1 MGRIDPFVIALR
13 YPSGP
18 GSGTMDVMQ
27 SRRADVRNLA
37 IIAHVDHGKTTLVDA
52 LLKQSHV
59 FRENEQV
66 GTLILDSNPLER
78 EKGITIM
85 AKNAA
90 IEFKGVRINIID
102 TPGHADF
109 GGEVERVLNM
119 ADGCLLLI
127 DAVEGPMP
135 QTKFVLRKAL
145 EIGLH
150 AIVVVNKIDR
160 PNARLDKVVHETS
173 NLFLDLATKDHQ
185 LDFPVLYSNARDGYA
200 STEKGVTSG
209 TMLPLLEA
217 IVEHTPPPLC
227 DGDAPF
233 RMLVTT
239 MAYDS
244 YRGRTAIGR
253 ITDGAV
259 HPSDTIIR
267 FNHAGGTSQH
277 RVAQLFG
284 FQGLGRIE
292 LDEARAGDIVAITGI
307 SDILIGE
314 TLADPTVTV
323 QLPPIAI
330 EEPAMKMTFRVN
342 DSPFAGREGQ
352 FVTSRQLRERLFR
365 EMETNIALRIEEGET
380 ADAFVVSGRGE
391 LHLAILVET
400 MRREGYEFAVTRPE
414 VIVRH
419 GPDGREEPFERLY
432 VEAPETA
439 TGFLIE
445 TLSGRK
451 AQMTGMH
458 SDHSGNV
465 RIDFEMPTRGLIGF
479 RDTFISGTGGEGIMN
494 TEYLGYKPWAGEIAR
509 SRNGALVASE
519 TGTAVSF
526 GIANAQ
532 DRGMMFI
539 SPGDDVYVG
548 MIVGLHAKDTDL
560 DVNVC
565 RTKQLTNIR
574 SSTSDIAVKLIP
586 PSPPSLER
594 SLSLIGVDE
603 MVEVTPKSLRLRK
616 TELNPTLRARESKR
630 ARMAAAGIS

>member
-1 MGRIDPFVIALR
+1 
-13 YPSGP
+13 
-18 GSGTMDVMQ
+18 MQ

-59 FRENEQV
+59 FRENEVV

-85 AKNAA
+85 AKNVA
-90 IEFKGVRINIID
+90 IEYGGVRINIID

-160 PNARLDKVVHETS
+160 PNARLEAVVHETS
-173 NLFLDLATKDHQ
+173 DLFLDLATEDHQ
-185 LDFPVLYSNARDGYA
+185 LDFPVLYANARDGYA
-200 STEKGVTSG
+200 SRESTVTG
-209 TMLPLLEA
+209 GDMVPLLDA
-217 IVEHTPPPLC
+217 ILEYTPGPL
-227 DGDAPF
+227 GDPAAPF

-239 MAYDS
+239 LAYDS
-244 YRGRTAIGR
+244 YRGRTAVGR
-253 ITDGAV
+253 ITDGVVAAAD
-259 HPSDTIIR
+259 SLIR
-267 FNHAGGTSQH
+267 FNHEGETSMH

-284 FQGLGRIE
+284 FEGMGRVE
-292 LDEARAGDIVAITGI
+292 LPSATAGDIVAITGI

-314 TLADPTVTV
+314 TLANPEVTV
-323 QLPPIAI
+323 PLPVITI
-330 EEPAMKMTFRVN
+330 EEPAMQMTFRVN
-342 DSPFAGREGQ
+342 DSPFAGREGK

-365 EMETNIALRIEEGET
+365 EVETNVALRVEDGDSAEQ
-380 ADAFVVSGRGE
+380 FVVSGRGE

-400 MRREGYEFAVTRPE
+400 MRREGYEFAVNRPE
-414 VIVRH
+414 VITRQGAH
-419 GPDGREEPFERLY
+419 GVEEPFERLY
-432 VEAPETA
+432 VEAPDSA

-458 SDHSGNV
+458 SDHNGNV
-465 RIDFEMPTRGLIGF
+465 RIDFEIPTRGLIGF
-479 RDTFISGTGGEGIMN
+479 RDTFISGTAGEGIMN
-494 TEYLGYKPWAGEIAR
+494 TEYLGYRGWAGPIER
-509 SRNGALVASE
+509 VRNGALIASE
-519 TGTAVSF
+519 TGGALSF

-532 DRGMMFI
+532 ERGMLFI
-539 SPGDDVYVG
+539 SPGDEVYAG
-548 MIVGLHAKDTDL
+548 MVVGLHAKDTDL

-565 RTKQLTNIR
+565 RAKQLTNIR
-574 SSTSDIAVKLIP
+574 SSTSDIAVKLTP

-594 SLSLIGVDE
+594 SLSMISPDE
-603 MVEVTPKSLRLRK
+603 MVEVTPKNIRIRK
-616 TELNPTLRARESKR
+616 TELNPTLRAREAKR
-630 ARMAAAGIS
+630 LKFAAMEV

>member
-1 MGRIDPFVIALR
+1 
-13 YPSGP
+13 
-18 GSGTMDVMQ
+18 MQ

-59 FRENEQV
+59 FRENEVV

-85 AKNAA
+85 AKNVA
-90 IEFKGVRINIID
+90 IEYGGVRINIID

-160 PNARLDKVVHETS
+160 PNARLADVVHETS
-173 NLFLDLATKDHQ
+173 DLFLDLATEDHQ
-185 LDFPVLYSNARDGYA
+185 LDFPVLYANARDGYA
-200 STEKGVTSG
+200 SPEPTITGGDMV
-209 TMLPLLEA
+209 PLLDA
-217 IVEHTPPPLC
+217 ILEHTPGPLG
-227 DGDAPF
+227 DADAPF

-239 MAYDS
+239 LAYDS
-244 YRGRTAIGR
+244 YRGRTAVGR
-253 ITDGAV
+253 ITDGVVNAAD
-259 HPSDTIIR
+259 SIIR
-267 FNHAGGTSQH
+267 FNHDGEKSTH

-284 FQGLGRIE
+284 FEGMGRVE
-292 LDEARAGDIVAITGI
+292 LPSATAGDIVAITGI

-314 TLADPTVTV
+314 TLANPEVTV
-323 QLPPIAI
+323 PLPVITI
-330 EEPAMKMTFRVN
+330 EEPAMQMTFRVN
-342 DSPFAGREGQ
+342 DSPFAGREGK
-352 FVTSRQLRERLFR
+352 FVTSRQIRERLFR
-365 EMETNIALRIEEGET
+365 EVETNVALRVEDGDSAEQ
-380 ADAFVVSGRGE
+380 FVVSGRGE

-400 MRREGYEFAVTRPE
+400 MRREGYEFAVNRPE
-414 VIVRH
+414 VITRQGAH
-419 GPDGREEPFERLY
+419 GLEEPFERLY
-432 VEAPETA
+432 VEAPDSA

-458 SDHSGNV
+458 SDHNGNV
-465 RIDFEMPTRGLIGF
+465 RIDFEIPTRGLIGF
-479 RDTFISGTGGEGIMN
+479 RDTFISGTAGEGIMN
-494 TEYLGYKPWAGEIAR
+494 TEYLGYRAWAGPIER
-509 SRNGALVASE
+509 VRNGALVASE
-519 TGTAVSF
+519 TGSALSF

-532 DRGMMFI
+532 DRGMLFI
-539 SPGDDVYVG
+539 SPGDDVYAG
-548 MIVGLHAKDTDL
+548 MVVGLHAKDTDL

-565 RTKQLTNIR
+565 RAKQLTNIR
-574 SSTSDIAVKLIP
+574 SSTSDIAVKLTP

-594 SLSLIGVDE
+594 SLSMISPDE
-603 MVEVTPKSLRLRK
+603 MVEVTPKTLRIRK
-616 TELNPTLRARESKR
+616 SELNPTLRAREAKR
-630 ARMAAAGIS
+630 LKFAAMEV

>member
-1 MGRIDPFVIALR
+1 M
-13 YPSGP
+13 S
-18 GSGTMDVMQ
+18 
-27 SRRADVRNLA
+27 SRRTDVRNVA

-90 IEFKGVRINIID
+90 VEYGGVRINIID

-119 ADGCLLLI
+119 ADGCLLLV

-145 EIGLH
+145 ELGLH

-160 PNARLDKVVHETS
+160 PNARIAEVVHETQD
-173 NLFLDLATKDHQ
+173 LFLDLATEDHQ
-185 LDFPVLYSNARDGYA
+185 LDFPVVYANARDGYA
-200 STEKGVTSG
+200 ALEPDVTSG
-209 TMLPLLEA
+209 TMQPLFET
-217 IVEHTPPPLC
+217 IVAHVPGPEV
-227 DGDAPF
+227 DESAPF
-233 RMLVTT
+233 RMLATT
-239 MAYDS
+239 LQYDNF
-244 YRGRTAIGR
+244 RGRTAVGR
-253 ITDGAV
+253 IRDG
-259 HPSDTIIR
+259 SIR
-267 FNHAGGTSQH
+267 PGASVVRYDLDGQATSH
-277 RVAQLFG
+277 RVNQVFG
-284 FQGLGRIE
+284 FRGLDRIE
-292 LDEARAGDIVAITGI
+292 LDEATAGDIVALTGVA
-307 SDILIGE
+307 DIGIGE
-314 TLADPTVTV
+314 TIAAPEGAP
-323 QLPPIAI
+323 LPPIAI
-330 EEPAMKMTFRVN
+330 EQPTVKMTFRVN

-365 EMETNIALRIEEGET
+365 EVETNVALRVAEGET

-391 LHLAILVET
+391 LHLAVLVET

-414 VIVRH
+414 VIVRKTDH
-419 GPDGREEPFERLY
+419 GTEEPFERLY
-432 VEAPETA
+432 IEAPESA

-451 AQMTGMH
+451 AQMAGMH
-458 SDHSGNV
+458 TDHDGDV
-465 RIDFEMPTRGLIGF
+465 RLEFEMPTRGLIGF

-494 TEYLGYKPWAGEIAR
+494 TEYLGYRPWAGDIGR
-509 SRNGALVASE
+509 YRNGALVASDA
-519 TGTAVSF
+519 GTALSF

-532 DRGMMFI
+532 ERGQLFI
-539 SPGDDVYVG
+539 EPGTEVYAG
-548 MIVGLHAKDTDL
+548 MIVGLHARENDL

-565 RTKQLTNIR
+565 KAKQLTNIR
-574 SSTSDIAVKLIP
+574 SSTSDIAVKLTP

-594 SLSLIGVDE
+594 SLSLIGSDE
-603 MVEVTPKSLRLRK
+603 MVEVTPRSIRLRK
-616 TELNPTLRARESKR
+616 IELNATTRARATKR
-630 ARMAAAGIS
+630 AKFAAMGA

>member
-1 MGRIDPFVIALR
+1 
-13 YPSGP
+13 
-18 GSGTMDVMQ
+18 MQ

-59 FRENEQV
+59 FRDNEQV

-90 IEFKGVRINIID
+90 IEYRGIRINIID

-119 ADGCLLLI
+119 ADGCLLLV

-160 PNARLDKVVHETS
+160 PNARIAEVIHETS
-173 NLFLDLATKDHQ
+173 DLFLDLATKDHQ
-185 LDFPVLYSNARDGYA
+185 LDFPVLYANARDGYA
-200 STEKGVTSG
+200 SREPGATSG
-209 TMLPLLEA
+209 DMEPLFEA
-217 IVEHTPPPLC
+217 ILEHTPPPLC
-227 DGDAPF
+227 DPDAPF

-239 MAYDS
+239 LQYDS
-244 YRGRTAIGR
+244 YRGRTAVGR
-253 ITDGAV
+253 ITDGV
-259 HPSDTIIR
+259 IHPSDTIIR
-267 FNHAGGTSQH
+267 FNHEGETTQH
-277 RVAQLFG
+277 RVAQVFG
-284 FQGLGRIE
+284 FQGLGRVE
-292 LDEARAGDIVAITGI
+292 LPEARAGDVVAITGI
-307 SDILIGE
+307 ADILIGE
-314 TLADPTVTV
+314 TLAHPDVTEP
-323 QLPPIAI
+323 LPVITI

-365 EMETNIALRIEEGET
+365 EVETNVALRVEDGDS
-380 ADAFVVSGRGE
+380 ADAFIVSGRGE

-414 VIVRH
+414 VILRQGLH
-419 GPDGREEPFERLY
+419 GLEEPHEKLY
-432 VEAPETA
+432 VEAPESA

-445 TLSGRK
+445 TLSGRR

-458 SDHSGNV
+458 QDHDGDV
-465 RIDFEMPTRGLIGF
+465 RIEFEIPTRGLIGF
-479 RDTFISGTGGEGIMN
+479 RDTFISGTAGEGIMN
-494 TEYLGYKPWAGEIAR
+494 TEYLGYRGWAGDIAR

-519 TGTAVSF
+519 TGRSLSF

-532 DRGMMFI
+532 ERGMLFI
-539 SPGDDVYVG
+539 EPGLDVYVG
-548 MIVGLHAKDTDL
+548 MIVGLHSRDNDL

-565 RTKQLTNIR
+565 KAKQLTNIR
-574 SSTSDIAVKLIP
+574 SSTSDIAVKLTP

-594 SLSLIGVDE
+594 ALSLIGNDE

-616 TELNPTLRARESKR
+616 MELDQTTRNRATKR
-630 ARMAAAGIS
+630 AKFAAAEV

>member
-1 MGRIDPFVIALR
+1 M
-13 YPSGP
+13 
-18 GSGTMDVMQ
+18 T
-27 SRRADVRNLA
+27 SRRPDVRNIA

-52 LLKQSHV
+52 LLKQSNV

-66 GTLILDSNPLER
+66 GSLILDSNPLER

-90 IEFKGVRINIID
+90 VDYKGIRINIID

-127 DAVEGPMP
+127 DSVEGPMP

-145 EIGLH
+145 EMGLH

-160 PNARLDKVVHETS
+160 PNARIKEVIEETHD
-173 NLFLDLATKDHQ
+173 LFLDLATEDHQ
-185 LDFPVLYSNARDGYA
+185 LDFPTLYANARDGYA
-200 STEKGVTSG
+200 GALPDITSG
-209 TMLPLLEA
+209 TMQPVFDAILEH
-217 IVEHTPPPLC
+217 IPGPEI
-227 DGDAPF
+227 DEDAPF
-233 RMLVTT
+233 RMLATT
-239 MAYDS
+239 LMYDS
-244 YRGRTAIGR
+244 YRGRIAVGR
-253 ITDGAV
+253 IHDGTVKAGE
-259 HPSDTIIR
+259 SIIR
-267 FNHAGGTSQH
+267 FDHEGQVSQH

-284 FQGLGRIE
+284 FTGLGRVE
-292 LDEARAGDIVAITGI
+292 LQEAAAGDIVALTGI
-307 SDILIGE
+307 GDVLVGE
-314 TLADPTVTV
+314 TLAHPSVTEP
-323 QLPPIAI
+323 LPVIAI

-365 EMETNIALRIEEGET
+365 EVETNVALRVEDGDSAEQ
-380 ADAFVVSGRGE
+380 FVVSGRGE

-414 VIVRH
+414 VIIH
-419 GPDGREEPFERLY
+419 NGPNGKEEPFERLY
-432 VEAPETA
+432 VEAPESS

-451 AQMTGMH
+451 AQMVGMH
-458 SDHSGNV
+458 QDHNGSV
-465 RIDFEMPTRGLIGF
+465 RLDFEVPTRGLIGF

-494 TEYLGYKPWAGEIAR
+494 TEYLGYRPWAGEITR
-509 SRNGALVASE
+509 HRNGALVASE
-519 TGTAVSF
+519 TGSALSF

-532 DRGMMFI
+532 ERGMMFI
-539 SPGDDVYVG
+539 SPGEEVYGG
-548 MIVGLHAKDTDL
+548 MVVGLHAKDTDL

-565 RTKQLTNIR
+565 KAKQLTNIR
-574 SSTSDIAVKLIP
+574 SSTSDIAVKLVP

-594 SLSLIGVDE
+594 SLSMIGNDE
-603 MVEVTPKSLRLRK
+603 MVEVTPKSIRIRK
-616 TELNPTLRARESKR
+616 IELNPTIRARATKR
-630 ARMAAAGIS
+630 AKFAALETANA

>member
-1 MGRIDPFVIALR
+1 MP
-13 YPSGP
+13 
-18 GSGTMDVMQ
+18 T
-27 SRRADVRNLA
+27 RRADVRNIA

-59 FRENEQV
+59 FRENETV

-90 IEFKGVRINIID
+90 IEYRGVRINIID

-127 DAVEGPMP
+127 DSVEGPMP
-135 QTKFVLRKAL
+135 QTRFVLRKAL

-150 AIVVVNKIDR
+150 PIVVVNKIDR
-160 PNARLDKVVHETS
+160 PNARIDEVIHETS
-173 NLFLDLATKDHQ
+173 DLFLDLATQDYQ
-185 LDFPVLYSNARDGYA
+185 LEFQTLYANARDGYA
-200 STEKGVTSG
+200 GHEPAITSG
-209 TMLPLLEA
+209 SMQPLLDA
-217 IVEHTPPPLC
+217 IIEHVPGPETNEE
-227 DGDAPF
+227 APF

-239 MAYDS
+239 LMYDN
-244 YRGRTAIGR
+244 YRGRIAVGR
-253 ITDGAV
+253 IRDGVIGAGESV
-259 HPSDTIIR
+259 TR
-267 FNHAGGTSQH
+267 FNHEGQSSSH
-277 RVAQLFG
+277 RVAQIFG
-284 FQGLGRIE
+284 FQGLGRVEIQ
-292 LDEARAGDIVAITGI
+292 EARAGDIVAITGV

-314 TLADPTVTV
+314 TLAHPSVTEP
-323 QLPPIAI
+323 LPVITI

-365 EMETNIALRIEEGET
+365 EVETNVALRVEEGET
-380 ADAFVVSGRGE
+380 ADQFVVSGRGE

-414 VIVRH
+414 VIVH
-419 GPDGREEPFERLY
+419 LGDHGREEPFERLY
-432 VEAPETA
+432 IEAPEST

-451 AQMTGMH
+451 AQMVGMH
-458 SDHSGNV
+458 SMHNGIV
-465 RIDFEMPTRGLIGF
+465 RLDFDVPTRGLIGF

-494 TEYLGYKPWAGEIAR
+494 TEYLGYRPWAGEITR
-509 SRNGALVASE
+509 HRNGALVASE
-519 TGTAVSF
+519 TGTALSF

-532 DRGMMFI
+532 ERGMLFI
-539 SPGDDVYVG
+539 SPGEDVYGG
-548 MIVGLHAKDTDL
+548 MVVGLHAKDTDL

-565 RTKQLTNIR
+565 KAKQLTNIR
-574 SSTSDIAVKLIP
+574 SSTSDIAVKLTP

-594 SLSLIGVDE
+594 SLSLIGNDE
-603 MVEVTPKSLRLRK
+603 MVEVTPKSIRIRK
-616 TELNPTLRARESKR
+616 SELNPTIRARETKR
-630 ARMAAAGIS
+630 AKYAAMEAANP

>member
-1 MGRIDPFVIALR
+1 
-13 YPSGP
+13 
-18 GSGTMDVMQ
+18 MQ

-66 GTLILDSNPLER
+66 GSLILDSNPLER

-90 IEFKGVRINIID
+90 IEYGSVRINIID

-160 PNARLDKVVHETS
+160 PNARIDEVIHETS
-173 NLFLDLATKDHQ
+173 DLFLDLASKDHQ
-185 LDFPVLYSNARDGYA
+185 LDFPVLFANAREGYA
-200 STEKGVTSG
+200 SLDPGVTG
-209 TMLPLLEA
+209 GNMVPLLDA
-217 IVEHTPPPLC
+217 IIEHTPGPL
-227 DGDAPF
+227 GDAEAPF

-239 MAYDS
+239 LAYDS
-244 YRGRTAIGR
+244 YRGRTAVGR
-253 ITDGAV
+253 ITDGVIHA
-259 HPSDTIIR
+259 SDSITR
-267 FNHAGGTSQH
+267 FNHEGATSSH
-277 RVAQLFG
+277 KVAQLFG
-284 FQGLGRIE
+284 FQGLGRVE
-292 LDEARAGDIVAITGI
+292 LPEAKAGDIVAITGI
-307 SDILIGE
+307 ADILIGE
-314 TLADPTVTV
+314 TLANVDVTTP
-323 QLPPIAI
+323 LPVITI
-330 EEPAMKMTFRVN
+330 EEPAMQMTFRVN
-342 DSPFAGREGQ
+342 DSPFAGREGK

-365 EMETNIALRIEEGET
+365 EVETNVALRVEDGES
-380 ADAFVVSGRGE
+380 ADQFVVSGRGE

-400 MRREGYEFAVTRPE
+400 MRREGYEFAVNRPE
-414 VIVRH
+414 VIVRQGPH
-419 GPDGREEPFERLY
+419 GQEEPFERLY
-432 VEAPETA
+432 IEAPDSA

-458 SDHSGNV
+458 TDHNGNV
-465 RIDFEMPTRGLIGF
+465 RIDFEVPTRGLIGF
-479 RDTFISGTGGEGIMN
+479 RDTFISGTAGEGIMN
-494 TEYLGYKPWAGEIAR
+494 TEYLGYRAWAGPIER
-509 SRNGALVASE
+509 VRNGALVASE
-519 TGTAVSF
+519 TGSALSF
-526 GIANAQ
+526 GLANAQ
-532 DRGMMFI
+532 ERGMLFI
-539 SPGDDVYVG
+539 TPGEDVYAG
-548 MIVGLHAKDTDL
+548 MVVGLHAKDTDL

-565 RTKQLTNIR
+565 RAKQLTNIR
-574 SSTSDIAVKLIP
+574 SSTSDIAVRLTP

-594 SLSLIGVDE
+594 SLSMIGPDE
-603 MVEVTPKSLRLRK
+603 MVEITPKSLRIRK
-616 TELNPTLRARESKR
+616 AELNPTLRARETKR
-630 ARMAAAGIS
+630 LRYAAMEA